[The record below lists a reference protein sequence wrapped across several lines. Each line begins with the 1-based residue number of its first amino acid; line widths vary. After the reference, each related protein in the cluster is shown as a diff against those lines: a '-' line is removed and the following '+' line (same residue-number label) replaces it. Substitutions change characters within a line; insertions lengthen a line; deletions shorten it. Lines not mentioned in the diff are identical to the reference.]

1 MELTNR
7 EIIGLY
13 LLLTENTEKLDIV
26 MMKLENKLGKYL
38 YDKISIHEL
47 EKLQYFYKQGID
59 VLE

>member
-7 EIIGLY
+7 EIVGLY

-26 MMKLENKLGKYL
+26 MMKLENRLGKYL
-38 YDKISIHEL
+38 YDKMSIQEL
-47 EKLQYFYKQGID
+47 EKLHALYKQGID